1 MKLPI
6 LGAIICFVPQTN
18 LFTVSSPNRPV
29 VTLTRGEVKRIVGK
43 AFESHP
49 IATVCTIKHELEGT
63 KPGVGEKCVTI
74 DMPEHKVKTPE
85 PDLGVALAFLTCI
98 GLGVY
103 YFKYSKGGKN
113 DRIN

>member
-29 VTLTRGEVKRIVGK
+29 ATLTRGEVKRIVGK
-43 AFESHP
+43 ALERHP

-63 KPGVGEKCVTI
+63 KPRVGERCVTI
-74 DMPEHKVKTPE
+74 DMPEHKVTTPE
-85 PDLGVALAFLTCI
+85 PDNLPFILTALLTV
-98 GLGVY
+98 GL
-103 YFKYSKGGKN
+103 FKLNTHKEKK
-113 DRIN
+113 